1 MNDWLR
7 SVTVLG
13 LGFGI
18 VVFVTLELAIL
29 IVPGPGGSSGA
40 TDVGRPEATAFT
52 GEPEVVSLIPG
63 LGGTLEVS
71 GDREGSFRLTRE
83 SIEERYSLEGND
95 GRIVFEGRPVE
106 AVQISYD
113 GLEFFPDA
121 DECTVTPG
129 NLDNLVGI
137 GFAEFRCDS
146 LVDIR
151 GSGVITL
158 SGTIGLPIDL
168 LGARTL
174 PESGGSVEV
183 GGETWEFVDVFLF
196 TWRMPAIAANTQYS
210 LELID
215 EAMGSALN
223 FDYDQE
229 THHLTLVNVERDGAD
244 GAIPDT
250 ACELRREELGKV
262 NPRTTVIE
270 LTIQCAGV
278 DVPGLGVVPIQG
290 TVIVDELQF
299 Q

>member
-29 IVPGPGGSSGA
+29 IVPGPGGSSAA
-40 TDVGRPEATAFT
+40 TDVGGPEATAFT
-52 GEPEVVSLIPG
+52 GEPEAASGIPG

-71 GDREGSFRLTRE
+71 GDREGTFRLTRE
-83 SIEERYSLEGND
+83 SIEERYSLVGDD

-106 AVQISYD
+106 AAQISYD
-113 GLEFFPDA
+113 GLEFFPDPG
-121 DECTVTPG
+121 DCTVTSG

-137 GFAEFRCDS
+137 GFAEFRCEA
-146 LVDIR
+146 LADIR
-151 GSGVITL
+151 GNGVITL

-183 GGETWEFVDVFLF
+183 GGETWEFADGFLQ
-196 TWRMPAIAANTQYS
+196 TWQMGNTAGS
-210 LELID
+210 PHALELVD
-215 EAMGSALN
+215 AARGAALN
-223 FDYDQE
+223 FRYDHE
-229 THHLTLVNVERDGAD
+229 THQLTLVNVERDGAD
-244 GAIPDT
+244 EPIPDT
-250 ACELRREELGKV
+250 ACELRRNELGKV

-270 LTIQCAGV
+270 LTIQCRAV
-278 DVPGLGVVPIQG
+278 DVPGLGPVSIQG